1 VIDEEKDDYHL
12 KQINEQAIQ
21 FGLKDST
28 PLKLKTLINFWAIK
42 NWIKKHFHGGS
53 KYHVQI
59 NLKVPKTELTSKIQ
73 KDMSCV
79 DDNRIPVSKINWPED
94 R

>member
-1 VIDEEKDDYHL
+1 MNIP
-12 KQINEQAIQ
+12 
-21 FGLKDST
+21 FGLQKSYPKIKNT
-28 PLKLKTLINFWAIK
+28 HKFWAIK

-59 NLKVPKTELTSKIQ
+59 NLKVKTELTSKIQ

-79 DDNRIPVSKINWPED
+79 K
-94 R
+94 